1 MKKLLLVP
9 IIAIIVSCNCKKSTV
24 TEENKTHKK
33 PLFEVLSESAYQ
45 GRDNETFE
53 IIKDNAS
60 LKELYK
66 SINNENVPTIDF
78 ENNRVVA
85 LFLGQRSSGG
95 YAIKVKNITEKENKI
110 FVDIERIAPKP
121 GENAT
126 MAITNPYSIVK
137 INSNKEIVINK

>member
-9 IIAIIVSCNCKKSTV
+9 IIAIIVSCNCKKTTV
-24 TEENKTHKK
+24 TEENKKHKE

-78 ENNRVVA
+78 TNNRVIA

-95 YAIKVKNITEKENKI
+95 HAIKVKNITEKENKI

-126 MAITNPYSIVK
+126 MAMTNPYSIVK